1 MSDTPPGFPPEDDGS
16 PDGGGPPNTKGE
28 ACANCAAAH
37 HTWQCPEIWKPLRMD
52 ALTCDECK
60 KELPQAQFRFERS
73 VSLCICDTCY
83 SYAMSCAPI
92 RCDECGDVI
101 DHPGMCLACQ
111 EWERIDNE
119 RAIIHR
125 MVDRGMATP
134 LLRSGL
140 EMSLERVVIDGVPIP
155 F

>member
-1 MSDTPPGFPPEDDGS
+1 MSDTPPTDAPGEDC
-16 PDGGGPPNTKGE
+16 PDHGPYGDDDCPKCRSCKG
-28 ACANCAAAH
+28 AH

-52 ALTCDECK
+52 ALLCDSCDTQQ
-60 KELPQAQFRFERS
+60 PRSSFQFAHTFDM
-73 VSLCICDTCY
+73 CICDRCY

-111 EWERIDNE
+111 EDTQADVI
-119 RAIIHR
+119 AG
-125 MVDRGMATP
+125 MVHAAFP
-134 LLRSGL
+134 VLRSGL
-140 EMSLERVVIDGVPIP
+140 EMSLERVVIDGVAIP